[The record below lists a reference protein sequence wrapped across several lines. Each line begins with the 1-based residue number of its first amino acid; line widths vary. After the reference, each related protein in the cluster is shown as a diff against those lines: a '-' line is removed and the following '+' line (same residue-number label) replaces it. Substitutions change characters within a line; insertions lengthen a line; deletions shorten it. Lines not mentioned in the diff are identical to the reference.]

1 MPGGVRRALAR
12 VECRGRCALLVGL
25 IRLVGT
31 ASCSNSATMSPERVA
46 VQFYTMRD
54 AIGTQGAPSGSELAA
69 LRPFIADSL
78 AHRLAYADTLRRGG
92 TIPASDST
100 SRVLRGDL
108 FSSLFEGPSTF
119 RVMPGVLVGAH
130 VAVPVECAS
139 DRVRPA
145 VRWTDTILV
154 TRERERYVVHDIRFG
169 AVRGENRALSLL
181 ARLSR

>member
-1 MPGGVRRALAR
+1 MRRGVRRAIAL
-12 VECRGRCALLVGL
+12 VQCHGRYTLLMGL
-25 IRLVGT
+25 IGT
-31 ASCSNSATMSPERVA
+31 ASCAKAKATSPEDVV

-54 AIGTQGAPSGSELAA
+54 AIGTQGAPSASELAA

-78 AHRLAYADTLRRGG
+78 ARRLAYADTLRRGG
-92 TIPASDST
+92 TIPTADSA

-119 RVMPGVLVGAH
+119 RVMPGVLVGVH
-130 VAVPVECAS
+130 VAVPVECTS

-154 TRERERYVVHDIRFG
+154 ARERERYVVHDVRFG
-169 AVRGENRALSLL
+169 AVRGENRGLTLL
-181 ARLSR
+181 ARLDR